1 MTSNPTPPIVPNPLD
16 PDFDEGVV
24 EREDGERVVDPDVND
39 DLVDSADADRLAAGD
54 DEQR

>member
-1 MTSNPTPPIVPNPLD
+1 MTSNPTPPIVPDPLD
-16 PDFDEGVV
+16 SDLDEGVV

-54 DEQR
+54 EEPL